1 MTNQLQKILIKSKS
15 FNIYLNSKTFIPTG
29 TSDILL
35 KSIIP
40 FIKKKN
46 KKILDLGTGSGILTI
61 ALSHFKPNLN
71 FYSSDLSLSS
81 YKLSN
86 INFKK
91 NKVQVINRCGSLFEP
106 WKGFKFDYIV
116 NDVSGIS
123 SKLATVSNWFNS
135 VPSDSGMDGTKLTT
149 KIIKN
154 SKKYLNKNGI
164 LFLPVLSLS
173 NNKKTIS
180 NLSKNYK
187 YYKKIGSKYWVM
199 PKEFLQ
205 NNKNRDLLF
214 QLKKKNQVDFQFKF
228 GIYTWQTDVYASSDQ
243 KFF

>member
-149 KIIKN
+149 KIIK
-154 SKKYLNKNGI
+154 
-164 LFLPVLSLS
+164 
-173 NNKKTIS
+173 TIS